1 MYIALEDRH
10 PPPQPWK
17 KSTLKNDMFL
27 HCNFNILRILGK
39 NRHGLNKKNL
49 ENLTKKKPKKKPREP
64 YLYDL
69 VFFLFSKNKALIMTD
84 V

>member
-1 MYIALEDRH
+1 MYSALEDT
-10 PPPQPWK
+10 PPPRPGK

-49 ENLTKKKPKKKPREP
+49 ENLAKKKK
-64 YLYDL
+64 
-69 VFFLFSKNKALIMTD
+69 
-84 V
+84 